1 MGKNDT
7 LHSCIHC
14 EKSET
19 EAPILR
25 LRFMGE
31 EAAICSSCL
40 PVLIHRPDRLVGR
53 LKGAETIEPSS
64 HKH

>member
-1 MGKNDT
+1 MVKT
-7 LHSCIHC
+7 STVPSCIHC
-14 EKSET
+14 EKSED

-25 LRFMGE
+25 LSFMGE

-40 PVLIHRPDRLVGR
+40 PVLIHRPDRLAGR

-64 HKH
+64 HQH